1 MTTGDPATAK
11 ARSKKEWKPTPEAFR
26 QLLTW
31 LDRGIESNGE
41 RYLEIRRRLVGYF
54 RRKES
59 LSPDDLADD
68 VLNRVARRLEEEGAI
83 SDDPPERYCYIVAK
97 FVFLESL
104 RSPDRLRT
112 DLVPEALA
120 APPDADDDRLE
131 RLDRCLEQLTAP
143 DRRLILD
150 YYRGDQHTRIEQRR
164 ELAAQL
170 SMTPNALALRAS
182 RLRAR
187 LEQCVGAGARTMSD
201 TVPRFS
207 SHKG

>member
-11 ARSKKEWKPTPEAFR
+11 PRSKKEWQPTPEAFR
-26 QLLTW
+26 QLLVW
-31 LDRGIESNGE
+31 LDGGIESNGE

-54 RRKES
+54 RRKDS
-59 LSPDDLADD
+59 LSPDDLADE

-83 SDDPPERYCYIVAK
+83 SEGPPERYCYIVAK

-104 RSPDRLRT
+104 RNPDRLRT
-112 DLVPEALA
+112 NQVPETLA
-120 APPDADDDRLE
+120 APLSADDDRLE
-131 RLDRCLEQLTAP
+131 RLDRCLEQLTAA

-150 YYRGDQHTRIEQRR
+150 YYRGDQRERIEQRR

-170 SMTPNALALRAS
+170 TMTPNALALRAS

-187 LEQCVGAGARTMSD
+187 LEQCVAAGAK
-201 TVPRFS
+201 
-207 SHKG
+207 HA

>member
-11 ARSKKEWKPTPEAFR
+11 ARSKKEWQPTPEAFR
-26 QLLTW
+26 QLLAW
-31 LDRGIESNGE
+31 LDGGTESNGE
-41 RYLEIRRRLVGYF
+41 RYLEMRRRLVGYF
-54 RRKES
+54 RRKDS

-68 VLNRVARRLEEEGAI
+68 VLNRVARRLEEAGTISEG
-83 SDDPPERYCYIVAK
+83 PPERYCYIVAK

-104 RSPDRLRT
+104 RNPDRLRT

-120 APPDADDDRLE
+120 APPKVDDERLE
-131 RLDRCLEQLTAP
+131 RLDRCLEQLTAA
-143 DRRLILD
+143 DRHLILD
-150 YYRGDQHTRIEQRR
+150 YYRGDQRARIEQRKV
-164 ELAAQL
+164 LAAQL
-170 SMTPNALALRAS
+170 ATTPNALALRAS

-187 LEQCVGAGARTMSD
+187 LEQCVGAGLSTSD

>member
-11 ARSKKEWKPTPEAFR
+11 ARSKKDWKPTPETFR
-26 QLLTW
+26 QLLVW
-31 LDRGIESNGE
+31 LDRGTESNGE

-54 RRKES
+54 LRKDS

-83 SDDPPERYCYIVAK
+83 SEGPPERYCYIVAK

-104 RSPDRLRT
+104 RNPERLRT
-112 DLVPEALA
+112 DLVPETLA
-120 APPDADDDRLE
+120 APPDADDERLE
-131 RLDRCLEQLTAP
+131 RLDRCLEQLTAA
-143 DRRLILD
+143 DRHLILD
-150 YYRGDQHTRIEQRR
+150 YYRGDQRGRIEQRR

-187 LEQCVGAGARTMSD
+187 LEKCVAVGAKP
-201 TVPRFS
+201 V
-207 SHKG
+207 

>member
-11 ARSKKEWKPTPEAFR
+11 ARSKKEWNPTPEAFR
-26 QLLTW
+26 QLLAW

-54 RRKES
+54 RRKDS

-83 SDDPPERYCYIVAK
+83 SEGPPERYCYIVAK

-104 RSPDRLRT
+104 RNPDRRRT
-112 DLVPEALA
+112 DMVPEALA
-120 APPDADDDRLE
+120 APPDAADERLE
-131 RLDRCLEQLTAP
+131 RLDRCLELLTAA

-150 YYRGDQHTRIEQRR
+150 YYRGDQRARIEQRR

-187 LEQCVGAGARTMSD
+187 LEQCVGAGRRMSD